1 MAKRPKVQPF
11 TWLLL
16 ALVVLLFAGLLG
28 VLLADSRSQAA
39 LAAEEEGA
47 GTEDA
52 AAQADETE
60 TPSWLYPAEP
70 EEETVQEKEPPEG
83 ALSATEILAG
93 AQVIAHGMGAMEGI
107 ATLNCLEGF
116 QQQYERGVRVFEA
129 DLRLT
134 SDMEVVLRHD
144 WRAGWQAGISET
156 QIPSLTAFLNRPIL
170 EQYTPLSFR
179 DLLLLMEEYPDI
191 CIITDSKFTDAE
203 IVTLQFKAMLED
215 AKEMGLSYLFDRMII
230 QVYSQLMYKVVDNLH
245 HFPHYIY
252 TLYAEGF
259 GRTEDAFRE
268 VAAFCGEN
276 GILGVTMWDYWW
288 DESYLPIAQEYGV
301 RVFTHTVNDPQEA
314 LALLE
319 SGVSAVY
326 TDTLAPGNLTPQA
339 E

>member
-16 ALVVLLFAGLLG
+16 ALVALLFAGLLG
-28 VLLADSRSQAA
+28 VLLADGRSQAA
-39 LAAEEEGA
+39 LAAEEESA
-47 GTEDA
+47 GTEEDA
-52 AAQADETE
+52 ASQADESE
-60 TPSWLYPAEP
+60 TPLWLQPAEP

-83 ALSATEILAG
+83 ALSAPEILSG

-116 QQQYERGVRVFEA
+116 LQQYERGVRVFEA

-170 EQYTPLSFR
+170 EQYTPLSFQ

-191 CIITDSKFTDAE
+191 CVITDSKFTDAE
-203 IVTLQFKAMLED
+203 IVTLQFNAMLED
-215 AKEMGLSYLFDRMII
+215 ARELGLSYLFDRMII
-230 QVYSQLMYKVVDNLH
+230 QVYSQLMYKVVDNIH
-245 HFPHYIY
+245 PFPHYIY

-268 VAAFCGEN
+268 IAAFCGESD
-276 GILGVTMWDYWW
+276 ILGVTMWDYWW
-288 DESYLPIAQEYGV
+288 DESYLPIAQEYDV
-301 RVFTHTVNDPQEA
+301 QVFAHTVNDPQEA

-326 TDTLAPGNLTPQA
+326 TDTLTPGNLTPA

>member
-1 MAKRPKVQPF
+1 MAKRPNVQPF

-16 ALVVLLFAGLLG
+16 AMVVLLLAGLLG
-28 VLLADSRSQAA
+28 TLLAGSPSQAA
-39 LAAEEEGA
+39 QTAEAVDAEGDPPAEDEEEA
-47 GTEDA
+47 
-52 AAQADETE
+52 
-60 TPSWLYPAEP
+60 PLWLQPAEP

-83 ALSATEILAG
+83 ERSAPEILAE
-93 AQVIAHGMGAMEGI
+93 AQIIAHGMGAMEGV

-134 SDMEVVLRHD
+134 SDLQVVLRHD

-170 EQYTPLSFR
+170 ERYTPLSFR

-191 CIITDSKFTDAE
+191 CVITDSKFTDAE
-203 IVTLQFKAMLED
+203 IVTLQFEAMLED
-215 AKEMGLSYLFDRMII
+215 ARELGLSYLFDRMII
-230 QVYSQLMYKVVDNLH
+230 QVYSELMYKVVDNIH
-245 HFPHYIY
+245 PFPHYIY

-268 VAAFCGEN
+268 IAAFCSEN
-276 GILGVTMWDYWW
+276 GILGITMWDYWW
-288 DESYLPIAQEYGV
+288 NESYLPIAQEYGL
-301 RVFTHTVNDPQEA
+301 RVFAHPVNDPQEA

-326 TDTLAPGNLTPQA
+326 TDTLAPGSLEPTA
-339 E
+339 ES